1 MPENIT
7 ALFRSEKIKSAIAN
21 YMWRRFSKVYNQMLL
36 VTTPS
41 ETASNLIRPKL
52 AVNVIPISSGID
64 LSQFNPYG
72 NTDAIR
78 EKYNIPNKPIL
89 LYAGRI
95 DPEKKLDEVL
105 KAVALAVKKVDFI
118 FLLVGKGKSK
128 AALELMAEQLGITK
142 NVIFTGFV
150 PEEDLPFLY
159 KLSRCFIIASTAE
172 LLSLVSLQAMASGL
186 PLIAVNAG
194 ALSELVN
201 NKVNGFLFESG
212 DINAIDEAIC
222 TILSQEELCKNMA
235 KKSLE
240 YIAKHDIKNTLESFE
255 KVYKL
260 HAKLNV
266 PSVIGIARQPMENFQ

>member
-1 MPENIT
+1 MVRIIFGT
-7 ALFRSEKIKSAIAN
+7 
-21 YMWRRFSKVYNQMLL
+21 
-36 VTTPS
+36 
-41 ETASNLIRPKL
+41 
-52 AVNVIPISSGID
+52 
-64 LSQFNPYG
+64 
-72 NTDAIR
+72 
-78 EKYNIPNKPIL
+78 IPN
-89 LYAGRI
+89 
-95 DPEKKLDEVL
+95 
-105 KAVALAVKKVDFI
+105 
-118 FLLVGKGKSK
+118 
-128 AALELMAEQLGITK
+128 
-142 NVIFTGFV
+142 
-150 PEEDLPFLY
+150 
-159 KLSRCFIIASTAE
+159 
-172 LLSLVSLQAMASGL
+172 L